1 MKKISKVIY
10 VLLIVLLN
18 SCTLKYQY
26 FEMEAKLHFNKNA
39 DRYYLVYSW
48 NHEKSNNRIYL
59 LDGIDYEKYN
69 IDYILVGDVL
79 KVKSDALSSD
89 LTLVTPSGAWFNTV
103 KNVKVNRA
111 ETKHFEVSEY
121 ETNGQIGKQITCQ
134 NENVKFEKSYTS
146 SSQIVFTK
154 QAIEE
159 EPYDFKI
166 SFEYT
171 SLKNL
176 DVGTK
181 LIGTVYHTDKG
192 YGVYAFYLESII
204 D

>member
-10 VLLIVLLN
+10 VVLIVLLN

-103 KNVKVNRA
+103 KNVK
-111 ETKHFEVSEY
+111 
-121 ETNGQIGKQITCQ
+121 
-134 NENVKFEKSYTS
+134 FEKFYTS
-146 SSQIVFTK
+146 RSQLVYTK
-154 QAIEE
+154 KVIEE
-159 EPYDFKI
+159 ELYDFKI
-166 SFEYT
+166 SFKST

-181 LIGTVYHTDKG
+181 LIGTVYHTDNG
-192 YGVYAFYLESII
+192 YGVYALYLESII